1 MKYSIFLLAA
11 FAAALLYLT
20 GADPGLAETFAV
32 GSVAAFGA
40 GDLLL
45 SSTKALPAAA
55 AAIVTD
61 AIDLGH
67 GDYGS
72 NVADHEFRVTIPELS
87 IAELPNTQTMIY
99 DILTS
104 ANADMSSPTVMHAA
118 YHTQTGATGA
128 VAVAALKNFRLPT
141 DCQRYVGIRAT
152 KSGVGSAATKSV
164 NLALK
169 F

>member
-1 MKYSIFLLAA
+1 MKYSMLLLAA

-20 GADPGLAETFAV
+20 GADPGLAETFAI

-45 SSTKALPAAA
+45 TSSKALPAGAS
-55 AAIVTD
+55 AIVTD

-72 NVADHEFRVTIPELS
+72 NVADHEFQVTIPELS
-87 IAELPNTQTMIY
+87 ITELANTQTMIY

-104 ANADMSSPTVMHAA
+104 DAADLSSPTVVHAA
-118 YHTQTGATGA
+118 YHTQTGATGE
-128 VAVAALKNFRLPT
+128 VAAAAVKNFRLPT

-152 KSGVGSAATKSV
+152 KSGSGSAATQSV
-164 NLALK
+164 TLALK